1 HRALSEHKTLSVSW
15 SHYLHCPGMNKA
27 IPSLMVDFT
36 GELHRL
42 ISEHLQCKRRKD
54 KSVEPTP
61 LYYLWSREAVAND
74 ATPYLMVLL
83 LNNDVW
89 CKSREVVV
97 LRNLIEQ
104 AWGKVLDEDNSVT
117 HLVVYPEVLS
127 LVFDAANTYNAEPGV
142 LEQTA
147 QAYIESHGAI
157 ERHLGC
163 SDF

>member
-1 HRALSEHKTLSVSW
+1 VSIKNDGHYFCRAGGNRPDGL
-15 SHYLHCPGMNKA
+15 N
-27 IPSLMVDFT
+27 
-36 GELHRL
+36 
-42 ISEHLQCKRRKD
+42 
-54 KSVEPTP
+54 EPVT
-61 LYYLWSREAVAND
+61 
-74 ATPYLMVLL
+74 

-127 LVFDAANTYNAEPGV
+127 LVFDAANTYNAELGV

>member
-1 HRALSEHKTLSVSW
+1 MNCIDSFLNICSVSDVKINLL
-15 SHYLHCPGMNKA
+15 SP
-27 IPSLMVDFT
+27 
-36 GELHRL
+36 
-42 ISEHLQCKRRKD
+42 
-54 KSVEPTP
+54 P

-74 ATPYLMVLL
+74 TTPYLMVLL

-104 AWGKVLDEDNSVT
+104 AWGKVLDEDNSIT
-117 HLVVYPEVLS
+117 YLVVYPEVLT

-147 QAYIESHGAI
+147 RAYIESHGAI

>member
-1 HRALSEHKTLSVSW
+1 
-15 SHYLHCPGMNKA
+15 M
-27 IPSLMVDFT
+27 
-36 GELHRL
+36 
-42 ISEHLQCKRRKD
+42 
-54 KSVEPTP
+54 
-61 LYYLWSREAVAND
+61 AND
-74 ATPYLMVLL
+74 TTPYLMVLL

-104 AWGKVLDEDNSVT
+104 AWGKVLGEDNSIT

-147 QAYIESHGAI
+147 RLTLNRMVLLNVI
-157 ERHLGC
+157 LGVVT
-163 SDF
+163 FNVR

>member
-1 HRALSEHKTLSVSW
+1 
-15 SHYLHCPGMNKA
+15 
-27 IPSLMVDFT
+27 
-36 GELHRL
+36 
-42 ISEHLQCKRRKD
+42 Q
-54 KSVEPTP
+54 SVEPTP

-74 ATPYLMVLL
+74 TTPYLMVLL

-104 AWGKVLDEDNSVT
+104 AWGKVLSEDNSIT

-147 QAYIESHGAI
+147 RAYIESYGAI

>member
-1 HRALSEHKTLSVSW
+1 MMSLWDALR
-15 SHYLHCPGMNKA
+15 MNMM
-27 IPSLMVDFT
+27 ISYQ
-36 GELHRL
+36 ELVRTF
-42 ISEHLQCKRRKD
+42 
-54 KSVEPTP
+54 P
-61 LYYLWSREAVAND
+61 ND
-74 ATPYLMVLL
+74 TTPYLMVLL

-104 AWGKVLDEDNSVT
+104 AWGKVLDEDNSIT
-117 HLVVYPEVLS
+117 HQVVYPEVLS

-157 ERHLGC
+157 EL
-163 SDF
+163 

>member
-1 HRALSEHKTLSVSW
+1 GTVCVVGKIRDLILQLS
-15 SHYLHCPGMNKA
+15 
-27 IPSLMVDFT
+27 
-36 GELHRL
+36 
-42 ISEHLQCKRRKD
+42 
-54 KSVEPTP
+54 KSSIYSTKP
-61 LYYLWSREAVAND
+61 
-74 ATPYLMVLL
+74 TPYLMVLL

-89 CKSREVVV
+89 CKSREVVA

-104 AWGKVLDEDNSVT
+104 AWGKVLGEDNSIT

>member
-1 HRALSEHKTLSVSW
+1 MYTESNIKLSCNVLWQKCVLATLYRAAATHPKIKLLQFKLIP
-15 SHYLHCPGMNKA
+15 CPGMNKA
-27 IPSLMVDFT
+27 IPSLMADFT

-42 ISEHLQCKRRKD
+42 ISEYLQCKRRKD
-54 KSVEPTP
+54 KSVEPAP

-74 ATPYLMVLL
+74 TTPYLMVLL

-127 LVFDAANTYNAEPGV
+127 LV
-142 LEQTA
+142 
-147 QAYIESHGAI
+147 
-157 ERHLGC
+157 
-163 SDF
+163 

>member
-1 HRALSEHKTLSVSW
+1 FIVGGPVGDFELLLCHGTVCVVGKIRDLILQLS
-15 SHYLHCPGMNKA
+15 
-27 IPSLMVDFT
+27 
-36 GELHRL
+36 
-42 ISEHLQCKRRKD
+42 
-54 KSVEPTP
+54 KSSIYSTKP
-61 LYYLWSREAVAND
+61 
-74 ATPYLMVLL
+74 TPYLMVLL

-89 CKSREVVV
+89 CKSREVVA

-104 AWGKVLDEDNSVT
+104 AWGKVLGEDNSIT

>member
-1 HRALSEHKTLSVSW
+1 
-15 SHYLHCPGMNKA
+15 M
-27 IPSLMVDFT
+27 
-36 GELHRL
+36 
-42 ISEHLQCKRRKD
+42 
-54 KSVEPTP
+54 
-61 LYYLWSREAVAND
+61 
-74 ATPYLMVLL
+74 LL

-104 AWGKVLDEDNSVT
+104 AWGKVLGEDNSIT

-127 LVFDAANTYNAEPGV
+127 LVFDAANTYNAEPAV

-147 QAYIESHGAI
+147 RAYIESHGTI

>member
-1 HRALSEHKTLSVSW
+1 MIWQPEFTDKTLSRK
-15 SHYLHCPGMNKA
+15 PG
-27 IPSLMVDFT
+27 
-36 GELHRL
+36 
-42 ISEHLQCKRRKD
+42 
-54 KSVEPTP
+54 
-61 LYYLWSREAVAND
+61 AVQ
-74 ATPYLMVLL
+74 
-83 LNNDVW
+83 
-89 CKSREVVV
+89 VV

-104 AWGKVLDEDNSVT
+104 AWGKVLGEDNSIT

-147 QAYIESHGAI
+147 RAYIESHGAI

>member
-1 HRALSEHKTLSVSW
+1 
-15 SHYLHCPGMNKA
+15 M
-27 IPSLMVDFT
+27 
-36 GELHRL
+36 
-42 ISEHLQCKRRKD
+42 
-54 KSVEPTP
+54 
-61 LYYLWSREAVAND
+61 AND
-74 ATPYLMVLL
+74 TTPYLMVLL

-104 AWGKVLDEDNSVT
+104 AWGKVLDEDNSIT
-117 HLVVYPEVLS
+117 YLVVYPEVLT

-147 QAYIESHGAI
+147 GLTLKSHGAI

>member
-1 HRALSEHKTLSVSW
+1 
-15 SHYLHCPGMNKA
+15 
-27 IPSLMVDFT
+27 
-36 GELHRL
+36 
-42 ISEHLQCKRRKD
+42 
-54 KSVEPTP
+54 
-61 LYYLWSREAVAND
+61 YLWSREAVAND
-74 ATPYLMVLL
+74 TTPYLMVLL

-104 AWGKVLDEDNSVT
+104 AWGKVLGEDNSIT

-127 LVFDAANTYNAEPGV
+127 LVFDAANTHNAEPGV

-147 QAYIESHGAI
+147 RAYIESHGAI
-157 ERHLGC
+157 KRHLGC

>member
-1 HRALSEHKTLSVSW
+1 HTNCPLTDFRGKTSIF
-15 SHYLHCPGMNKA
+15 SHPVYLFLRKF
-27 IPSLMVDFT
+27 SLQD
-36 GELHRL
+36 
-42 ISEHLQCKRRKD
+42 
-54 KSVEPTP
+54 
-61 LYYLWSREAVAND
+61 SRGGST
-74 ATPYLMVLL
+74 TPYLMVLL